1 MKLNDSRKAN
11 PVIGWVHMNLGQLLG
26 LFALCIIVTLMSD
39 KFISKDNFLNILKS
53 VSTNMML
60 ACALTMVI
68 ILGLID
74 ISVGST
80 VGLAGIVCATLVGS
94 GKYPVWQV
102 FALCLVIGL
111 FMGLINGILIAY
123 IKIPAFI
130 ATLATQNVGR
140 GLCQVIC
147 DGAPVRCSE
156 ESFTKLGTTTI
167 FGGVSITI
175 VYSVFFV
182 ILVCILMYRT
192 RVGTYLYA
200 IGGNELAAEYSGVNV
215 RLITMIPYLIGGFFA
230 AFCGVIWTARLGSGS
245 PTLGQNF
252 ELDAIAATALGGASM
267 SGGIGRIG
275 GTMIGV
281 LMIGVINNGLN
292 LINLNSFYQ
301 LIVKGLVV
309 AISVII
315 DVMRKKQ
322 TLRT

>member
-1 MKLNDSRKAN
+1 MKQMNKKMN
-11 PVIGWVHMNLGQLLG
+11 PVIGWFQMNLGSLLG
-26 LFALCIIVTLMSD
+26 LMALCVIVTLMSD

-80 VGLAGIVCATLVGS
+80 VGLSGIICATLIGS

-102 FALCLVIGL
+102 IILWLAIGL
-111 FMGLINGILIAY
+111 LVGAVNAVLIAY

-130 ATLATQNVGR
+130 ATLATQNIGR

-156 ESFTKLGTTTI
+156 ESFTKLGTTTF
-167 FGGVSITI
+167 FGGVSIT
-175 VYSVFFV
+175 VAYSVFFV
-182 ILVCILMYRT
+182 ILICILMYKT

-200 IGGNELAAEYSGVNV
+200 IGGNELAAEYSGINV
-215 RLITMIPYLIGGFFA
+215 RVITAIPYLIGGFFA

-315 DVMRKKQ
+315 DVMRKK
-322 TLRT
+322 RTMKS

>member
-140 GLCQVIC
+140 
-147 DGAPVRCSE
+147 ARE
-156 ESFTKLGTTTI
+156 MLGRI
-167 FGGVSITI
+167 FHKTGNDYDIRRRFNHDRLF
-175 VYSVFFV
+175 SVFRHTGLHPDV
-182 ILVCILMYRT
+182 QDP
-192 RVGTYLYA
+192 
-200 IGGNELAAEYSGVNV
+200 SG
-215 RLITMIPYLIGGFFA
+215 
-230 AFCGVIWTARLGSGS
+230 
-245 PTLGQNF
+245 
-252 ELDAIAATALGGASM
+252 D
-267 SGGIGRIG
+267 
-275 GTMIGV
+275 
-281 LMIGVINNGLN
+281 
-292 LINLNSFYQ
+292 
-301 LIVKGLVV
+301 
-309 AISVII
+309 ISVC
-315 DVMRKKQ
+315 DRGK
-322 TLRT
+322 

>member
-1 MKLNDSRKAN
+1 MTKKKGITLDLAFFKKNIAL
-11 PVIGWVHMNLGQLLG
+11 ILFLALLIFNI
-26 LFALCIIVTLMSD
+26 FATN
-39 KFISKDNFLNILKS
+39 NFLSWITFNNFFKQ
-53 VSTNMML
+53 VSRVCLVSLGMSL
-60 ACALTMVI
+60 VI
-68 ILGLID
+68 ATGGID

-80 VGLAGIVCATLVGS
+80 VGLSGIICATLIGS

-102 FALCLVIGL
+102 IILCLAIGL
-111 FMGLINGILIAY
+111 LVGAVNAVLIAY

-130 ATLATQNVGR
+130 ATLATQNIGR

-156 ESFTKLGTTTI
+156 ESFTKLGTTTF
-167 FGGVSITI
+167 FGGVSIT
-175 VYSVFFV
+175 VAYSVFFV
-182 ILVCILMYRT
+182 ILICILMYKT

-200 IGGNELAAEYSGVNV
+200 IGGNELAAEYSGINV
-215 RLITMIPYLIGGFFA
+215 RVITAIPYLIGGFFA

-315 DVMRKKQ
+315 DVMRKK
-322 TLRT
+322 RTMKS